1 MGDAVTFEAVE
12 DEAITFE
19 AVEDQEVIPALH
31 KHNSLLHTPF
41 EWAEPTDA

>member
-1 MGDAVTFEAVE
+1 MRDTTFEPAE
-12 DEAITFE
+12 TDEITFE

-41 EWAEPTDA
+41 TWTETADA